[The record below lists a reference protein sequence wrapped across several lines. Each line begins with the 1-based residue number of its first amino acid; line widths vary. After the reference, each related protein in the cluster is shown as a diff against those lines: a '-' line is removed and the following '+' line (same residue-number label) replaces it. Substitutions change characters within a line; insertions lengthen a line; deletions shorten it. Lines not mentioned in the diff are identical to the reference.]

1 MQIELPD
8 QTVRDVEAMLAQ
20 RGEGSDVSAFVDR
33 TLQRALFFDAVRE
46 VKKQNAGVDVRE
58 LDQLIDEAVKA
69 ARSEQGK
76 ADRHADGA

>member
-1 MQIELPD
+1 MRIELPD

-20 RGEGSDVSAFVDR
+20 RGERSDVSAFVDR
-33 TLQRALFFDAVRE
+33 TLQRALFFEAVRE
-46 VKKQNAGVDVRE
+46 VKKQNAGVDASV

-69 ARSEQGK
+69 ARSERGK